1 MTKVKW
7 MGSSKAVIK
16 VNEAWSFKGS
26 NVKKKTYLYCIVG
39 SFLWLHLRLL
49 NRTGRAR

>member
-26 NVKKKTYLYCIVG
+26 NVKKKIISVLQLWVVFCGCI
-39 SFLWLHLRLL
+39 
-49 NRTGRAR
+49 